1 LERTTLGYHK
11 ADFPTTRKEPFMWAG
26 SLGLVAALIVIVGL
40 AIALAVII
48 AAPILAV
55 PFFIVGF
62 GAFLLWRGKR
72 RSDVALS
79 QRHENRVP
87 RTEETAGDPVADS
100 SVPDAARTST
110 DAQTRH
116 PAA

>member
-1 LERTTLGYHK
+1 
-11 ADFPTTRKEPFMWAG
+11 MWAG
-26 SLGLVAALIVIVGL
+26 SLGLVAAFIVIFGL

-55 PFFIVGF
+55 PFVIVGF
-62 GAFLLWRGKR
+62 GVFLLVRGKR
-72 RSDVALS
+72 RSDAALG
-79 QRHENRVP
+79 RRYGRRVP

-100 SVPDAARTST
+100 SVPDAARTAS

-116 PAA
+116 SAA

>member
-1 LERTTLGYHK
+1 MYPFWTRPLGYH
-11 ADFPTTRKEPFMWAG
+11 RGMWAG
-26 SLGLVAALIVIVGL
+26 SLALVAAFLVILAL

-72 RSDVALS
+72 RRDTTLGRRYG
-79 QRHENRVP
+79 QRVP
-87 RTEETAGDPVADS
+87 RTEETAGDPVGDS
-100 SVPDAARTST
+100 SVPDAARTAG
-110 DAQTRH
+110 DAQSRH
-116 PAA
+116 SAA

>member
-1 LERTTLGYHK
+1 
-11 ADFPTTRKEPFMWAG
+11 MWAG
-26 SLGLVAALIVIVGL
+26 SLGLLAALILIVGL
-40 AIALAVII
+40 ALALAVII

-72 RSDVALS
+72 RSDTTLG
-79 QRHENRVP
+79 RRFGKRVP
-87 RTEETAGDPVADS
+87 TTEETAADPVADS
-100 SVPDAARTST
+100 SVPDAARTSS